1 MVTNADRFFL
11 SHRIDLAKAAM
22 AAGYRV
28 SLMAAPS
35 GEKNQAQI
43 EASGVEFV
51 PVELSRQGM
60 NPRAEMKTLLELRRK
75 YKIIKP
81 SVIHH
86 DTPKPVIYGTLAAW
100 ELRRCGVV
108 NTVTGLGSMF
118 TNLHRGSGVQSLIG
132 QMYKTALRNPR
143 CVTVFENPD
152 DRELFLRLGWVSKD
166 RHALVRGAGVD
177 TDRFNAMPEPEG
189 PITVVMPARL
199 LLDKGAKEYALA
211 GKLLKERSCPIR
223 LAMVGDID
231 EGNPSSITQE
241 QLDEWTQSGWVE
253 AWGYQ
258 SDMPSVLARAHI
270 VCLPSYREG
279 LPKALIEGASAGRA
293 LVASDVTGCREMCL
307 PGVTGLLVPPRDPV
321 SLADALEK
329 LVKSP
334 ELRRSLGR
342 RGRALVLE
350 HFSMKRVADAFLE
363 AYERSYS
370 LAHQRRYSTAAL
382 KEGSKEGA

>member
-1 MVTNADRFFL
+1 
-11 SHRIDLAKAAM
+11 M

-28 SLMAAPS
+28 SLMAASS
-35 GEKNQAQI
+35 GPEKQAEI
-43 EASGVEFV
+43 EAAGVEFI

-60 NPRAEMKTLLELRRK
+60 NPRSEMKTLFELRRK
-75 YKIIKP
+75 YKIIRP

-118 TNLHRGSGVQSLIG
+118 TNLHKGSGVQSLIG
-132 QMYKTALRNPR
+132 RMYKTSLRNPR

-152 DRELFLRLGWVSKD
+152 DRELFLRLGWVSKT

-177 TDRFNAMPEPEG
+177 TDRFYAMPEPAG
-189 PITVVMPARL
+189 PVTVVMPARL
-199 LLDKGAKEYALA
+199 LLDKGAQEYALA
-211 GKLLKERSCPIR
+211 GKLLKERGCEIR

-231 EGNPSSITQE
+231 EGNPSSITQA
-241 QLDEWTQSGWVE
+241 QLDEWTAAGWVE

-258 SDMPSVLARAHI
+258 SDMPAVLKKAHI

-293 LVASDVTGCREMCL
+293 LVASDVTGCREICL
-307 PGVTGLLVPPRDPV
+307 PDVTGLLVPPRDPE

-329 LVKSP
+329 LVQSP
-334 ELRRSLGR
+334 ELRRDLGK

-350 HFSMKRVADAFLE
+350 HFSMKRVSDAFLE
-363 AYERSYS
+363 AYERSYE
-370 LAHQRRYSTAAL
+370 LAHARRHTTAAL
-382 KEGSKEGA
+382 GPAQEESP

>member
-22 AAGYRV
+22 SAGYRV
-28 SLMAAPS
+28 SLMAAS
-35 GEKNQAQI
+35 TGEDTRAKI
-43 EASGVEFV
+43 DASGVEFI

-60 NPRAEMKTLLELRRK
+60 NPRSEMKTLLELRRK
-75 YKIIKP
+75 YKVIRP

-118 TNLHRGSGVQSLIG
+118 TNLHRGSRVQTLIG
-132 QMYKTALRNPR
+132 RMYKTSLRNPR

-152 DRELFLRLGWVSKD
+152 DRELFLSLGWVSKE

-177 TDRFNAMPEPEG
+177 TDRFSDMSEPPG
-189 PITVVMPARL
+189 PVTVVMPARL
-199 LLDKGAKEYALA
+199 LLDKGAQEYALA
-211 GKLLKERSCPIR
+211 GQILKERGCEIR

-231 EGNPSSITQE
+231 PGNPSSITQA
-241 QLDEWTQSGWVE
+241 QLDEWTSKGWVE

-258 SDMPSVLARAHI
+258 SDMPEVLKKAHI

-293 LVASDVTGCREMCL
+293 LVASDVTGCREICL
-307 PGVTGLLVPPRDPV
+307 PDVTGLLVPPRDPV
-321 SLADALEK
+321 SLADALER
-329 LVKSP
+329 LVKDP
-334 ELRRSLGR
+334 GLRRSLGQ
-342 RGRALVLE
+342 RGRALVVE
-350 HFSMKRVADAFLE
+350 HFSMKRVSDAFLE
-363 AYERSYS
+363 AYERSFS
-370 LAHQRRYSTAAL
+370 LAHKRSYSAPAL
-382 KEGSKEGA
+382 GPSV

>member
-1 MVTNADRFFL
+1 MVANADRFFL
-11 SHRIDLAKAAM
+11 SHRIDLARAAL
-22 AAGYRV
+22 AEGYRV
-28 SLMAAPS
+28 SLIAASS
-35 GEKNQAQI
+35 GDEKRAQI
-43 EASGVEFV
+43 EASGVNFI

-60 NPRAEMKTLLELRRK
+60 NPRYEVKTLLSLRRK
-75 YKIIKP
+75 YKSVRP

-118 TNLHRGSGVQSLIG
+118 TNLHKGSGVQSLIG
-132 QMYKTALRNPR
+132 RMYQTALRNPR

-152 DRELFLRLGWVSKD
+152 DRELFLKLGWVSPK

-177 TDRFNAMPEPEG
+177 TDRFCDMPEPTG
-189 PITVVMPARL
+189 PVTVVMPARL

-211 GKLLKERSCPIR
+211 GKILKERGCEVR

-231 EGNPSSITQE
+231 EGNPSSISQSQLE
-241 QLDEWTQSGWVE
+241 QWTQAGWVE

-258 SDMPSVLARAHI
+258 RDMPEVLKKAHI

-279 LPKALIEGASAGRA
+279 LPKALIEGAAAGRA
-293 LVASDVTGCREMCL
+293 LVASDVTGCREICL
-307 PGVTGLLVPPRDPV
+307 PEMTGILVPPRDEV
-321 SLADALEK
+321 SLADAIER
-329 LVKSP
+329 LVKDP
-334 ELRRSLGR
+334 DLRRTLGK

-350 HFSMKRVADAFLE
+350 HFSMRKVSDAFLE
-363 AYERSYS
+363 AYERSFA
-370 LAHQRRYSTAAL
+370 LAHRRRHRAAAL
-382 KEGSKEGA
+382 DSGESSL